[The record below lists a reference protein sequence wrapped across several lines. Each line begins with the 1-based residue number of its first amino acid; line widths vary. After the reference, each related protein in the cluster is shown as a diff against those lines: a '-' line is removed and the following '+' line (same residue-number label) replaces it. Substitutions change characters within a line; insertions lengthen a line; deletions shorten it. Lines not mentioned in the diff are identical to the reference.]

1 MAAPTVN
8 ALLAAYRSRRP
19 HRLQRQK
26 LVFQGV
32 DGRDVYNPS
41 KPFRFNQQW
50 VMAARVEARDTEFSQ
65 VRFFRVEDFKQ
76 AYLLEDAPVFNLQDP
91 FICTVAG
98 EMVFGGV
105 EVAISPEDATILT
118 WKTRFWRGNDLT
130 SLRHFADGPQGMKDI
145 RLVDLTDGRILLFTR
160 PQGANGGRGKIGWT
174 IIDSL
179 ECLTPQAIDKAQLLQ
194 HVDDLSWCGVN
205 EAWESSA
212 GIVDVLAHVACF
224 DKQGNRHYYAAVFQ
238 FDIALSQ
245 SSPITIIAE
254 RDDFLPGDAKRI
266 DLNDVVFPGGL
277 LSINKNKA
285 LLFCGTSDCEVQWLL
300 VDDFFMRFN
309 SQNNDLEAFKY

>member
-32 DGRDVYNPS
+32 DGRDVYNPT

-105 EVAISPEDATILT
+105 EVAISPEDTTILT

-145 RLVDLTDGRILLFTR
+145 RLAALSDGRILLFTR
-160 PQGANGGRGKIGWT
+160 PQGALGGRGKIGWT
-174 IIDSL
+174 TINSL
-179 ECLTPQAIDKAQLLQ
+179 DGLNQEAIESARLLE
-194 HVDDLSWCGVN
+194 HVDEFSWCGVN
-205 EAWESSA
+205 EAWEA
-212 GIVDVLAHVACF
+212 FPGCVHVLAHVACF
-224 DKQGNRHYYAAVFQ
+224 DQQGNRHYYAAFFQ
-238 FDIALSQ
+238 FDVALMQ
-245 SSPITIIAE
+245 SSAITIIAE
-254 RDDFLPGDAKRI
+254 RDDFLPGEEKRSDLI
-266 DLNDVVFPGGL
+266 DVIFPGGL
-277 LSINKNKA
+277 LRISDNESM
-285 LLFCGTSDCEVQWLL
+285 LFSGASDCEVQWLVL
-300 VDDFFMRFN
+300 NNFFMGFI
-309 SQNNDLEAFKY
+309 SQNNDW